1 MVEKQVMLTP
11 SKITAWLECEH
22 YLTLKINDE
31 LRPKKERIKK
41 VAVKQEP
48 NSGLMAPP
56 EDFADMLRKKGDL
69 HEQRCLSRYKETFPN
84 SVFEVPERNEAGYE
98 NFAEW
103 VQRIGNPMEENYSV
117 IFQMPFIHEGIR
129 GVADFLLREEYGNGK
144 VAYEPVD
151 SKLSRTGAKQGHLL
165 QLLFYA
171 EAVEAKTGIRP
182 RQVHVLLGSGEME
195 SFNVR
200 DYWWYWKRLQRQIK
214 KTMDPT
220 ISRYTAPEKC
230 SHCGFCEYHYTHC
243 RPQWEREDSLI
254 FLSGIRK
261 SHQEALH
268 EVGIETLTTLASL
281 NASDLEVSDIA
292 FSDEIKSDFL
302 KTKAI
307 WAAKT
312 GKEFS
317 SLSADWRTRGM
328 AMPEV
333 DNDQLFK
340 LWRQARLQ
348 TIAEH
353 TKEVHTYFYDKIEM
367 EEKALSREGW
377 KRDQC
382 ILYLP
387 ETTEHDIYLDFEGH
401 PFWEIE
407 EGLIFL
413 FGFIEKEENEWKYV
427 AHWAHDKAEEKR
439 QATSLIDYF
448 YKKFQEHPETRIYHY
463 NHTERALL
471 SDITEETD
479 SMSSILSVLESAFQ
493 NSPPEKE
500 RLEVLEEQ
508 GVFVDLL
515 AVARN
520 SMQTGFRSFSLKE
533 MEKLA
538 GFRRG
543 QEANIPP
550 VGPDEKG
557 GEKLD
562 SIDKGAGAVFEYELY
577 ANAGLYGIAKDETR
591 LARIARYN
599 RDDVVATRDLHEW
612 LLQER
617 KNESKLPDE
626 TLTPDSYEETYEASE
641 TQIERERLQEIIVQR
656 IKEHRNAL

>member
-1 MVEKQVMLTP
+1 MLSP

-31 LRPKKERIKK
+31 VQSKKQRSKK
-41 VAVKQEP
+41 IATKQEP
-48 NSGLMAPP
+48 SSGLMAPP

-69 HEQRCLSRYKETFPN
+69 HEHRCLERYKETYPS
-84 SVFEVPERNEAGYE
+84 SVYEVPERNEAEYE
-98 NFAEW
+98 NFADW
-103 VQRIGNPMEENYSV
+103 VQRIENPMEENYEV
-117 IFQMPFIHEGIR
+117 IFQMPFMHEGIR
-129 GVADFLLREEYGNGK
+129 GVADFLLRVEYGKGK

-171 EAVEAKTGIRP
+171 EAIEAKSGIRP
-182 RQVHVLLGSGEME
+182 RQVHVLLGSGEGQ

-214 KTMDPT
+214 EAMDPT
-220 ISRYTAPEKC
+220 VSRGTNPEKC
-230 SHCGFCEYHYTHC
+230 SYCGFCEYHYTHC

-261 SHQEALH
+261 SQREALH
-268 EVGIETLTTLASL
+268 EVGIETLTTLAAL
-281 NASDLEVSDIA
+281 DANDLEALDVA
-292 FSDEIKSDFL
+292 FSADFESDFS

-307 WAAKT
+307 WSAKT
-312 GKEFS
+312 GKEFN
-317 SLSADWRTRGM
+317 SLLADWRTRGM
-328 AMPEV
+328 VAPEV

-353 TKEVHTYFYDKIEM
+353 TDEVLTYFFDQIEM
-367 EEKALSREGW
+367 EEKSLSREGW

-387 ETTEHDIYLDFEGH
+387 EKTEHDIYLDFEGH

-413 FGFIEKEENEWKYV
+413 FGFIEKEEDKWKYV
-427 AHWAHDKAEEKR
+427 AHWAHDKVEEKR
-439 QATSLIDYF
+439 QATALIDYF
-448 YKKFQEHPETRIYHY
+448 YNKFKKHPETRIYHY

-479 SMSSILSVLESAFQ
+479 SMSSILSVLEASFQ

-533 MEKLA
+533 IEKLA

-543 QEANIPP
+543 QEKNVPP
-550 VGPDEKG
+550 AGIDVMD
-557 GEKLD
+557 GEKSD

-577 ANAGLYGIAKDETR
+577 ANADLYGIPKDETR

-626 TLTPDSYEETYEASE
+626 TLTPENYEDTYSPSE
-641 TQIERERLQEIIVQR
+641 TQIERERLQEIIVEK

>member
-1 MVEKQVMLTP
+1 MAEKQVMLSP

-31 LRPKKERIKK
+31 LQPKKEWTKK
-41 VAVKQEP
+41 ISAKQEL

-69 HEQRCLSRYKETFPN
+69 HEQRCLKRYQETYAN
-84 SVFEVPERNEAGYE
+84 SVYEVPERNEAAYE

-103 VQRIGNPMEENYSV
+103 VQRIGNPMEENHAV
-117 IFQMPFIHEGIR
+117 IFQMPFMHEGIR
-129 GVADFLLREEYGNGK
+129 GVADFLLRVEYGKGK

-171 EAVEAKTGIRP
+171 EAVEAKIGIRP
-182 RQVHVLLGSGEME
+182 RQVHVLLGSGEVE

-214 KTMDPT
+214 ETMDPSS
-220 ISRYTAPEKC
+220 SRDTTPEKC

-261 SHQEALH
+261 SHREALH

-281 NASDLEVSDIA
+281 DANDLEALDVA
-292 FSDEIKSDFL
+292 FSADYESDFS

-307 WAAKT
+307 WTAKT

-317 SLSADWRTRGM
+317 SLLLDWRTRGM
-328 AMPEV
+328 VAPEV
-333 DNDQLFK
+333 DDDQLRK
-340 LWRQARLQ
+340 LWRQAKLQ

-353 TKEVHTYFYDKIEM
+353 TKEVHTYFYDQIEM

-439 QATSLIDYF
+439 QATALIDYF

-577 ANAGLYGIAKDETR
+577 ANADLYGIAKDETR

-617 KNESKLPDE
+617 KSESKLPDE
-626 TLTPDSYEETYEASE
+626 TLTPDGYEETYEPSE

>member
-1 MVEKQVMLTP
+1 MVEKQVLLTP

-31 LRPKKERIKK
+31 LRPKKEWIKE
-41 VAVKQEP
+41 VAGKQKP
-48 NSGLMAPP
+48 NSGLMEPP

-69 HEQRCLSRYKETFPN
+69 HEQRCLRRYKENFPD
-84 SVFEVPERNEAGYE
+84 SVYEVPERNEAGYE

-182 RQVHVLLGSGEME
+182 RQVHVLLGSGEVE

-268 EVGIETLTTLASL
+268 EVGIETLTALASL

-292 FSDEIKSDFL
+292 FSDEIESDFL

-317 SLSADWRTRGM
+317 SLLADWRTRGM
-328 AMPEV
+328 VMPEV

-353 TKEVHTYFYDKIEM
+353 TKEVHTYFYDRIEM

-413 FGFIEKEENEWKYV
+413 FGFIEKEKNEWKYV

-439 QATSLIDYF
+439 QATALIDYF

-500 RLEVLEEQ
+500 RLEALEEK

-577 ANAGLYGIAKDETR
+577 ANADLYGIAKDETR
-591 LARIARYN
+591 LSRIARYN

-626 TLTPDSYEETYEASE
+626 TLTPDGYGETYEPSE